1 MKKTRGFILIIIVAV
16 LGAATGWFAARQQH
30 RHSPTETA
38 ATADGKV
45 YSCSMHPQIRSN
57 KPGKCPICGMALA
70 PIGTAQ
76 APADGSI
83 MLSSNVINVLHVQ
96 TQPVQRGTLVKTLRV
111 AGTIE
116 DDATQ
121 HRFVSAYIDGRI
133 DELFVNYNGADVVQ
147 GQPLATFYSPMLLA
161 AEQEYALLLSQ
172 KADGAL
178 IGDQDRLIAVAEQ
191 RLRRLGLTDEQIKN
205 LATKRGSNLHTQ
217 IVAPV
222 SGTVVQRFAY
232 EGQYVKEGEKL
243 FEIAD
248 FSKMW
253 FQFDAYERD
262 LAWFKPG
269 EIVEITTPS
278 VPGKVYRAPITFID
292 PNLNEMTRSAKV
304 RVTLENPSIKSDGG
318 QRRELLHKTYA
329 EGVVKVEVSNV
340 MLIPRSAV
348 LSPGSRPVVYV
359 EKSAG
364 LYDQR
369 LVKPGRVGDEHWE
382 VLEGLSEGEQVVTS
396 GNMLIDAQAQLNQ
409 GGASPAAQ
417 PKVPDFTEHQ
427 QKAVAEL
434 IALEHNL
441 SAALAADSV
450 QQFNILT
457 AGSADVVN
465 HFAAAF
471 GEVEGWKEIIAKLT
485 TSSQFKPANEL
496 KEARRLFQPFA
507 AAVVDVARRAK
518 AQPAFATVRL
528 FRCPMTDQAY
538 PGAPKSAMWVQ
549 TNAPLRNPFF
559 GSEMIDCGSEVKQ

>member
-1 MKKTRGFILIIIVAV
+1 MKAKVLLLLFVTAV
-16 LGAATGWFAARQQH
+16 LAGVAGWFAAQH
-30 RHSPTETA
+30 RHGSA
-38 ATADGKV
+38 GALATANGKV

-57 KPGKCPICGMALA
+57 KPGKCPICGMDLA
-70 PIGTAQ
+70 PIGTGQ

-83 MLSSNVINVLHVQ
+83 MLGSNVINVLHVQ

-111 AGTIE
+111 AGTID
-116 DDATQ
+116 DDATR

-133 DELFVNYNGADVVQ
+133 DKLFVNYTGAEVVE

-172 KADGAL
+172 KGNAALADH
-178 IGDQDRLIAVAEQ
+178 DRLIAIAEQ
-191 RLRRLGLTDEQIKN
+191 RLRRLGLTTEQIKGV
-205 LATKRGSNLHTQ
+205 AARRGTNLHTQ

-232 EGQYVKEGEKL
+232 EGQYVKEGERL

-248 FSKMW
+248 FSTMW

-269 EIVEITTPS
+269 EMVEITVPS
-278 VPGKVYRAPITFID
+278 VPGKLYRAPITFID

-304 RVTLENPSIKSDGG
+304 RVTLENPLSRSDAG

-329 EGVVKVEVSNV
+329 EGSVKVEVPSV
-340 MLIPRSAV
+340 LLVPRSAV
-348 LSPGSRPVVYV
+348 LSPGGRPVVYV

-364 LYDQR
+364 LYNQR
-369 LVKPGRVGDEHWE
+369 PVKLGRVGDEHWE

-409 GGASPAAQ
+409 GGSSPSLQ
-417 PKVPDFTEHQ
+417 PATLDFTEHQ
-427 QKAVAEL
+427 QKAIGDL
-434 IALEHNL
+434 ISLEHNL
-441 SAALAADSV
+441 SAALAADSTE
-450 QQFNILT
+450 QFNAIAAT
-457 AGSADVVN
+457 AGPIVEHVAGA
-465 HFAAAF
+465 FA
-471 GEVEGWKEIIAKLT
+471 ESEQWKQTVAQIK
-485 TSSQFKPANEL
+485 TSSQFKPAADL
-496 KEARRLFQPFA
+496 KDAGRIFQPFA
-507 AAVVDVARRAK
+507 AAVVEVARRVRQ
-518 AQPAFATVRL
+518 QPAFAAVRL

-538 PGAPKSAMWVQ
+538 PGAPKTAMWVQ

-559 GSEMIDCGSEVKQ
+559 GSEMIDCGAEVK

>member
-1 MKKTRGFILIIIVAV
+1 MKLKIPILLLITAVVAG
-16 LGAATGWFAARQQH
+16 LAGWFAGQH
-30 RHSPTETA
+30 RHEPPQGA
-38 ATADGKV
+38 AADGKV

-57 KPGKCPICGMALA
+57 KAGKCPICGMDLA
-70 PIGTAQ
+70 PIGGASS
-76 APADGSI
+76 ASPSDGSI

-116 DDATQ
+116 DDATR
-121 HRFVSAYIDGRI
+121 HRFVSAYIEGRI
-133 DELFVNYNGADVVQ
+133 DKLFVNYTGAEVVE

-172 KADGAL
+172 KADGAVL
-178 IGDQDRLIAVAEQ
+178 GDHDRLIAVAEQ
-191 RLRRLGLTDEQIKN
+191 RLRRLGLTTEQIKDV
-205 LATKRGSNLHTQ
+205 ASKRSTNLHTQ
-217 IVAPV
+217 ILAPV
-222 SGTVVQRFAY
+222 SGTVVQRFVY

-248 FSKMW
+248 FSTMW

-269 EIVEITTPS
+269 EMVEVTVPS

-304 RVTLENPSIKSDGG
+304 RVTLENPLIKSDGG

-329 EGVVKVEVSNV
+329 EGLVKVEMPNV
-340 MLIPRSAV
+340 LLISRSAV

-359 EKSAG
+359 EKSPG

-369 LVKPGRVGDEHWE
+369 PVKLGRVGDEHWE
-382 VLEGLSEGEQVVTS
+382 VLEGLNEGEQVVTS

-409 GGASPAAQ
+409 GGSTPSAQ
-417 PKVPDFTEHQ
+417 PPPLDFTEHQ
-427 QKAVAEL
+427 QTAVKDL

-441 SAALAADSV
+441 SAALAADNV
-450 QQFNILT
+450 QQFNTLA
-457 AGSADVVN
+457 AGAVPVVEHVAYAFADGETWKQIVDQLQASSRFKSASD
-465 HFAAAF
+465 
-471 GEVEGWKEIIAKLT
+471 
-485 TSSQFKPANEL
+485 L
-496 KEARRLFQPFA
+496 KDARRMFQPFA
-507 AAVVDVARRAK
+507 AAVVEVARRARQ
-518 AQPAFATVRL
+518 QPAFATVRL

-538 PGAPKSAMWVQ
+538 PGAPKTAMWVQ

-559 GSEMIDCGSEVKQ
+559 GSEMIDCGTEVK

>member
-1 MKKTRGFILIIIVAV
+1 MKAKVLILLFVTAVVAGV
-16 LGAATGWFAARQQH
+16 AGWFAAQH
-30 RHSPTETA
+30 RHDFAGSPA
-38 ATADGKV
+38 AAQGKI

-83 MLSSNVINVLHVQ
+83 MLGSNVINVLHVQ
-96 TQPVQRGTLVKTLRV
+96 TQPVQRATLVKTLRV
-111 AGTIE
+111 AGTID
-116 DDATQ
+116 DDATR

-133 DELFVNYNGADVVQ
+133 DKLFVNYTGAEVVE
-147 GQPLATFYSPMLLA
+147 GQPLATFYSPMLLS
-161 AEQEYALLLSQ
+161 AEQEYVLLLSQ
-172 KADGAL
+172 KANDAL
-178 IGDQDRLIAVAEQ
+178 PDHDRLVAIAEQ
-191 RLRRLGLTDEQIKN
+191 RLRRLGLTTEQIKGI
-205 LATKRGSNLHTQ
+205 ADKRGTNLQTQ

-248 FSKMW
+248 FSTMW

-269 EIVEITTPS
+269 EIVNVTVPS

-304 RVTLENPSIKSDGG
+304 RVTIENPLIRGEG
-318 QRRELLHKTYA
+318 TQRRELLHKTYA
-329 EGVVKVEVSNV
+329 EGSVKVEVPNV
-340 MLIPRSAV
+340 LLVPRSAV
-348 LSPGSRPVVYV
+348 LSPGSRPIVYV

-369 LVKPGRVGDEHWE
+369 PVKLGRVGDEHWE
-382 VLEGLSEGEQVVTS
+382 VLEGVGEGEQIVTA

-409 GGASPAAQ
+409 GGTSPSLQ
-417 PKVPDFTEHQ
+417 PVTPDFTEHQ
-427 QKAVAEL
+427 QKAIGDL
-434 IALEHNL
+434 ISLEHNL

-450 QQFNILT
+450 EKFNAAAET
-457 AGSADVVN
+457 AGPIVEHVTGA
-465 HFAAAF
+465 FA
-471 GEVEGWKEIIAKLT
+471 GSEQWKQVIAQIKA
-485 TSSQFKPANEL
+485 SSPFKPATDL
-496 KEARRLFQPFA
+496 KDARKLFQPFA
-507 AAVVDVARRAK
+507 AAVVEVARRARQ
-518 AQPAFATVRL
+518 QPAFATVRL

-538 PGAPKSAMWVQ
+538 PGAPKTAMWVQ

-559 GSEMIDCGSEVKQ
+559 GSQMIDCGTEVNK